1 MTGSI
6 APNRPGHHGTVVA
19 RKINYSPCFK
29 FQKFTIR
36 STSLLTALLNLL
48 KMIILRQVE
57 IVVIL
62 LLYAINFMVRKKMK
76 LPEASR
82 SLPGHA
88 SIILDIR

>member
-1 MTGSI
+1 MCT
-6 APNRPGHHGTVVA
+6 A
-19 RKINYSPCFK
+19 KINYSPCFK

-48 KMIILRQVE
+48 KMIILGQVE
-57 IVVIL
+57 ILVI
-62 LLYAINFMVRKKMK
+62 LYAINFMVRKKMK
-76 LPEASR
+76 LSEASR